1 MLLLLLF
8 FFSGGP
14 ITRLLYTTQALY
26 AVPPWN
32 NGDTMIVTS
41 LYITHLC
48 RIGLHYTGARVLY
61 DTLNFPK
68 FPKRDS
74 TEYL

>member
-1 MLLLLLF
+1 MCSIIVF
-8 FFSGGP
+8 FFEGSHYKA
-14 ITRLLYTTQALY
+14 IIWYTTALYT
-26 AVPPWN
+26 VRPWN
-32 NGDTMIVTS
+32 NGDLMIVTS

-68 FPKRDS
+68 FLNRDS